1 MTPKAKKN
9 LRTIG
14 VVLAIII
21 FLLFAFW
28 WAYNRNKATNTNT
41 DTNTRIADT
50 TVNEKTANC
59 PTESVVGIAIT
70 GAELVALYQEN
81 AQIKAENAGLKAQL
95 EDCLNG
101 KKPATTTTRT
111 NTRSSTTKKSTAP
124 AEDKSESRSSDAGK
138 SSASY
143 SDNPEIAVNQY
154 ESERIGDVGNDFD
167 ANGHL
172 CYYFKADLLKGIKDR
187 DTREVMIEVDGQT
200 ITGSLKGNYY
210 EFQTSTP
217 VLVNMLDNEWRWAV
231 YLGQHTRYHFGMYL
245 PHEAVK
251 LNSALENHPNIR
263 RNGVFNEGVEG
274 WEFVTRINYR
284 TR

>member
-1 MTPKAKKN
+1 MTPQTKKN

-14 VVLAIII
+14 VVLAII

-41 DTNTRIADT
+41 DTNTGIADT
-50 TVNEKTANC
+50 TVNNKTANC

-95 EDCLNG
+95 EDCMG
-101 KKPATTTTRT
+101 SKKPAATTRT
-111 NTRSSTTKKSTAP
+111 TRSSANTKKSAAP
-124 AEDKSESRSSDAGK
+124 ADDQSTSRKSDAGR
-138 SSASY
+138 SSASR

-154 ESERIGDVGNDFD
+154 ESDRIGDVGNDFD
-167 ANGHL
+167 QDGYL
-172 CYYFKADLLKGIKDR
+172 VYYFKADLLKGIKDR
-187 DTREVMIEVDGQT
+187 DDSGVMVDVGGES
-200 ITGSLKGNYY
+200 ITGVLRGNYY
-210 EFQTSTP
+210 EFKTSKLI
-217 VLVNMLDNEWRWAV
+217 LVNMLDNEWRWAV
-231 YLGQHTRYHFGMYL
+231 YLGKHKQYNYQMYL

-263 RNGVFNEGVEG
+263 RNGVFWEGVEG
-274 WEFVTRINYR
+274 WEFVTRINYH
-284 TR
+284 TK

>member
-1 MTPKAKKN
+1 MTPQAKKN

-41 DTNTRIADT
+41 DTRIADT
-50 TVNEKTANC
+50 TVNNKTANC

-95 EDCLNG
+95 EDCMG
-101 KKPATTTTRT
+101 SKKPATT
-111 NTRSSTTKKSTAP
+111 NTRKNTRGSGNTKKSTAP
-124 AEDKSESRSSDAGK
+124 AEDKSESRKSDAGK

-143 SDNPEIAVNQY
+143 SDNPQIAVNQY
-154 ESERIGDVGNDFD
+154 ESDRIGDVGNDFD
-167 ANGHL
+167 ANGYL